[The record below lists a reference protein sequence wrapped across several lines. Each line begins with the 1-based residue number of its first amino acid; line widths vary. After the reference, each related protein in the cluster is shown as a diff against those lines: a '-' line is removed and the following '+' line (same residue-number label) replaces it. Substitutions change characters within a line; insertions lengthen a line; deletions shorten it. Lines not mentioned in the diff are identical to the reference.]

1 MKTDDLIGALVQD
14 GATRRPS
21 VGVRMTVALAM
32 GGAIALALFA
42 LILGVR
48 SDIGSAV
55 QTSRFLLKLAVTG
68 TALACALWA
77 CVQLARPDANQGKV
91 LAVLAIAPALLAGAV
106 AYELATIAPDQW
118 PARAIGSNSR
128 ICLLAVPLLSIAP
141 LIGLLAALRAGAPR
155 SPLTAG
161 AVAGLLAGALGAT
174 LYATHCIDDS
184 PLFVALW
191 YTPTIAL
198 MVILGAVAGRRML
211 RW

>member
-1 MKTDDLIGALVQD
+1 MKTDGLIGALVQD

-32 GGAIALALFA
+32 GGAIAVMLFA

-48 SDIGSAV
+48 PDIGDAM
-55 QTSRFLLKLAVTG
+55 QTWRFLLKLGVTV
-68 TALACALWA
+68 TCLAFALWA
-77 CVQLARPDANQGKV
+77 CVQLARPDADLGKV
-91 LAVLAIAPALLAGAV
+91 LAGLAIAPALLALAF
-106 AYELATIAPDQW
+106 AYELATIAPDEW

-128 ICLLAVPLLSIAP
+128 VCLLAVPLLSIAP
-141 LIGLLAALRAGAPR
+141 LIALLAALRAGAPR

-161 AVAGLLAGALGAT
+161 ATAGLLAGALGAT
-174 LYATHCIDDS
+174 LYATHCVDDS

-198 MVILGAVAGRRML
+198 MVVLGALAGRRIL

>member
-1 MKTDDLIGALVQD
+1 MKTDDLIGVLVQD

-21 VGVRMTVALAM
+21 VGVRMTVALAV
-32 GGAIALALFA
+32 GGAIASVLFA

-48 SDIGSAV
+48 PDIGSAV
-55 QTSRFLLKLAVTG
+55 QTSRFLLKLAVTVSG
-68 TALACALWA
+68 FACALWA
-77 CVQLARPDANQGKV
+77 CVQLARPDANLGKV
-91 LAVLAIAPALLAGAV
+91 LVGLAIAPALLAFAV
-106 AYELATIAPDQW
+106 AYELATIAPDEW
-118 PARAIGSNSR
+118 TARAIGSNSR

-141 LIGLLAALRAGAPR
+141 LTALLAALRAGAPR

-174 LYATHCIDDS
+174 LYATHCVDDS

-198 MVILGAVAGRRML
+198 MVVLGALAGRRML

>member
-32 GGAIALALFA
+32 GGAVASVLFA

-48 SDIGSAV
+48 PDIGSAV
-55 QTSRFLLKLAVTG
+55 QTSRFLLKLAFTVSG
-68 TALACALWA
+68 FACALWA
-77 CVQLARPDANQGKV
+77 SVQLARPDANLGKV
-91 LAVLAIAPALLAGAV
+91 LAGLAIAPVLLALTV
-106 AYELATIAPDQW
+106 AYELTAIAPDQW
-118 PARAIGSNSR
+118 STRAIGSNSR
-128 ICLLAVPLLSIAP
+128 ICLVAVPLLSIAP
-141 LIGLLAALRAGAPR
+141 LIALLAALRAGAPR

-161 AVAGLLAGALGAT
+161 AVAGLLAGALGAS
-174 LYATHCIDDS
+174 LYATHCVDDS

-198 MVILGAVAGRRML
+198 MVVLGAVAGRRML

>member
-1 MKTDDLIGALVQD
+1 MKTNDLIGALVQD

-21 VGVRMTVALAM
+21 VGVRVAIALAA
-32 GGAIALALFA
+32 GGAIAAALFA

-48 SDIGSAV
+48 PDIGSAM
-55 QTSRFLLKLAVTG
+55 QTSRFLLKLVVTVS
-68 TALACALWA
+68 AFACALWA
-77 CVQLARPDANQGKV
+77 CMQLARPDANLGKV
-91 LAVLAIAPALLAGAV
+91 LAGLAVAPVLLAAAV

-118 PARAIGSNSR
+118 SAHAIGSNSR

-198 MVILGAVAGRRML
+198 MVMLGALAGRRTL
-211 RW
+211 TW